1 MVSQNS
7 SLNDEVRNAQENL
20 RLSAGQMSKLQG
32 EFKTVC
38 GENDD
43 LKKKLTDY
51 QVTFRKY
58 NGDNEKK
65 ITSLVEQCVNL
76 KASIEKKNN
85 EIRALGGQVQTHQQN
100 LRLSA
105 AQFSKMGS
113 ELNDYKNR
121 LLSFEG

>member
-1 MVSQNS
+1 VNTQELDTYKTRIQKLLGENT

-51 QVTFRKY
+51 
-58 NGDNEKK
+58 
-65 ITSLVEQCVNL
+65 
-76 KASIEKKNN
+76 
-85 EIRALGGQVQTHQQN
+85 
-100 LRLSA
+100 
-105 AQFSKMGS
+105 
-113 ELNDYKNR
+113 
-121 LLSFEG
+121 